1 MPDGLFW
8 AYVDGL
14 NTALL
19 GMLVWQIIIQRRED
33 RAWRREQREADH
45 A

>member
-1 MPDGLFW
+1 MPESLFW

-19 GMLVWQIIIQRRED
+19 GMLLWQIILQRRED
-33 RAWRREQREADH
+33 REWRRRKEDRDA
-45 A
+45 